1 MLPFFLQPKLGL
13 EKTLW
18 VHTTKLAPNISCAS
32 DEIREQQLGKRDH
45 STEQWIMHK
54 DPISNSGMLVLPGTF
69 KAFPNLFH
77 CRQQS
82 CGGVTVM
89 PFHHLSIDRRK
100 YDRRHTSSKWLL
112 DFSCCSLVS
121 ELSLFFFLFPCFF
134 FWTGHVSSSST
145 PEHARTISQ
154 VFQPMAAQCIQKN
167 GTLSAWVSSD
177 FIYIMGWQQQCS
189 YKSSQS
195 SAEDFTETPSRTWK
209 PQLCCCC
216 CCSGVQ
222 AATPSPP
229 PEPEAFL
236 RSSYISSIIGFH
248 NLTRALMNQLE
259 TWQCQIQSDG
269 RCVHAGSQKL
279 LYLAPAQAAPR
290 R

>member
-13 EKTLW
+13 EKPLW

-45 STEQWIMHK
+45 NTEQWIMHK

-134 FWTGHVSSSST
+134 FELDMFQAVQPRNMHEQS
-145 PEHARTISQ
+145 HKFFSQ
-154 VFQPMAAQCIQKN
+154 WQLNAFRKMEPYLHEFHQ
-167 GTLSAWVSSD
+167 TL
-177 FIYIMGWQQQCS
+177 YI
-189 YKSSQS
+189 
-195 SAEDFTETPSRTWK
+195 
-209 PQLCCCC
+209 
-216 CCSGVQ
+216 
-222 AATPSPP
+222 
-229 PEPEAFL
+229 
-236 RSSYISSIIGFH
+236 
-248 NLTRALMNQLE
+248 
-259 TWQCQIQSDG
+259 
-269 RCVHAGSQKL
+269 
-279 LYLAPAQAAPR
+279 
-290 R
+290 